1 VEHHGLSRNDI
12 RQLTI
17 YVAGPHQNL
26 LDAWNEV
33 VSCFDTNVP
42 PATLL
47 GVTFL
52 GHVGQLV
59 EVDAVVV
66 AS

>member
-1 VEHHGLSRNDI
+1 MATASYDRLYAEFKD
-12 RQLTI
+12 
-17 YVAGPHQNL
+17 L
-26 LDAWNEV
+26 LDAWTEV
-33 VSCFDTNVP
+33 VSCFDMNVP

-52 GHVGQLV
+52 GYVGQLV

-66 AS
+66 TS